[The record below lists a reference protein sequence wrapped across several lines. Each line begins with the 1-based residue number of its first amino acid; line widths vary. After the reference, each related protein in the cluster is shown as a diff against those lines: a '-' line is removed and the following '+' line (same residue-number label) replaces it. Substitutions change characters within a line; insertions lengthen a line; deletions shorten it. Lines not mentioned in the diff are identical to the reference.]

1 MNLKVYKK
9 DGSVGSDTVEL
20 PDSLLALEP
29 NEHAIWLA
37 VRAEEAAGRQG
48 THKTK
53 SRSYV
58 RGGGRKP
65 FKQKGRGVA
74 RQGSTRSPLN
84 PGGGTIFGPMPHTY
98 SVGVPQKV
106 KMLARRSAFLLKVKE
121 DRVRIVEDF
130 KLETP
135 KTRDMAN
142 MFAKMSLADQKVL
155 FLTPEYNDT
164 VLRSVRNLPGAG
176 ATLATAASTRD
187 LHNCSTI
194 LIQKSAVPALLKGLT
209 HAA

>member
-1 MNLKVYKK
+1 MNLKVYKR

-121 DRVRIVEDF
+121 DCVRVVEDF
-130 KLETP
+130 NMDLP

-142 MFAKMSLADQKVL
+142 LFAKMALTDQKVL
-155 FLTPEYNDT
+155 FLTPDYNDT
-164 VLRSVRNLPGAG
+164 ILRSVRNLPGAG
-176 ATLATAASTRD
+176 ATRAAAASTRD
-187 LHNCSTI
+187 LLNCSTI
-194 LIQKSAVPALLKGLT
+194 LIQKSAVPALLKGMT
-209 HAA
+209 NAA

>member
-9 DGSVGSDTVEL
+9 DGSLGSDTVEL

-74 RQGSTRSPLN
+74 RQGSSRSPLN

-98 SVGVPQKV
+98 AVGVPQKV

-121 DRVRIVEDF
+121 DRIRVVEDF
-130 KLETP
+130 NMDSP

-142 MFAKMSLADQKVL
+142 LFAKMALTDQKVL
-155 FLTPEYNDT
+155 FLTPDYNDT
-164 VLRSVRNLPGAG
+164 ILRSVRNLPGAG
-176 ATLATAASTRD
+176 ATRAAAASTRD
-187 LHNCSTI
+187 LLNCSTI
-194 LIQKSAVPALLKGLT
+194 LIQKSAVPALLKGMT
-209 HAA
+209 NAA

>member
-37 VRAEEAAGRQG
+37 VRAEEAASRQG

-121 DRVRIVEDF
+121 DRIRVVEDF
-130 KLETP
+130 NMDSP

-142 MFAKMSLADQKVL
+142 LFAKMALTDQKVL
-155 FLTPEYNDT
+155 FLTPDYNDT
-164 VLRSVRNLPGAG
+164 ILRSVRNLPGAG
-176 ATLATAASTRD
+176 ATRAAAASTRD
-187 LHNCSTI
+187 LLNCSTI
-194 LIQKSAVPALLKGLT
+194 LIQKSAVPALLKGMT
-209 HAA
+209 NAA

>member
-9 DGSVGSDTVEL
+9 DGSLGSDTVEL

-74 RQGSTRSPLN
+74 RQGSSRSPLN

-98 SVGVPQKV
+98 AVGVPQKV

-121 DRVRIVEDF
+121 DRIRVVEDF
-130 KLETP
+130 NMDSP

-142 MFAKMSLADQKVL
+142 LFAKMALTDQKVL
-155 FLTPEYNDT
+155 FLTPDYNDT
-164 VLRSVRNLPGAG
+164 ILRSVRNLPGAG
-176 ATLATAASTRD
+176 ATRAAAASTRD

-194 LIQKSAVPALLKGLT
+194 LIQKSAVPALLKGLSN
-209 HAA
+209 AA

>member
-1 MNLKVYKK
+1 MNLKVYKR
-9 DGSVGSDTVEL
+9 DGSVSNETVEL
-20 PDSLLALEP
+20 PDSLLTQEP

-74 RQGSTRSPLN
+74 RQGSSRSPLN

-98 SVGVPQKV
+98 HVTVPQKV
-106 KMLARRSAFLLKVKE
+106 KALARRSAVILKARE
-121 DRVRIVEDF
+121 ERIYIIEDF
-130 KLETP
+130 KLDTP
-135 KTRDMAN
+135 KTSDMA
-142 MFAKMSLADQKVL
+142 KMIEKMALVDQKIL
-155 FLTPEYNDT
+155 FLTPEYSDT
-164 VLRSVRNLPGAG
+164 MLRSVRNLPGAG
-176 ATLATAASTRD
+176 ATKADAASTRD
-187 LHNCSTI
+187 LLNCSTI
-194 LIQKSAVPALLKGLT
+194 LIQKSAMPALLKGLT
-209 HAA
+209 NAA

>member
-1 MNLKVYKK
+1 MNLKVYKR

-121 DRVRIVEDF
+121 DCVRVVEDF
-130 KLETP
+130 NMDLP

-142 MFAKMSLADQKVL
+142 LFAKMALTDQKVL
-155 FLTPEYNDT
+155 FLTPDYNDT
-164 VLRSVRNLPGAG
+164 ILRSVRNLPGAG
-176 ATLATAASTRD
+176 ATRAVAASTRD
-187 LHNCSTI
+187 LLNCSTI
-194 LIQKSAVPALLKGLT
+194 LIQKSAVPALLKGMT
-209 HAA
+209 NAA

>member
-1 MNLKVYKK
+1 MNLKVYKR

-121 DRVRIVEDF
+121 DCVRVVEDF
-130 KLETP
+130 NMDLP
-135 KTRDMAN
+135 KTRDIAN
-142 MFAKMSLADQKVL
+142 LFAKMALTDQKVL
-155 FLTPEYNDT
+155 FLTPDYNDT
-164 VLRSVRNLPGAG
+164 ILRSVRNLPGAG
-176 ATLATAASTRD
+176 ATRAAAASTRD
-187 LHNCSTI
+187 LLNCSTI
-194 LIQKSAVPALLKGLT
+194 LIQKSAVPALLKGMT
-209 HAA
+209 NAA

>member
-1 MNLKVYKK
+1 MNLKVYKR
-9 DGSVGSDTVEL
+9 DGSLSGDTVTL
-20 PDSLLALEP
+20 PDTLLALEP

-74 RQGSTRSPLN
+74 RQGSSRSPLN

-106 KMLARRSAFLLKVKE
+106 KMLARRSAFILKARE
-121 DRVRIVEDF
+121 DRIRVVEDF
-130 KLETP
+130 NLDTP
-135 KTRDMAN
+135 KTRDMAKMVAN
-142 MFAKMSLADQKVL
+142 MSLADQKIL
-155 FLTPEYNDT
+155 FLTPDFNDT
-164 VLRSVRNLPGAG
+164 VCRSVRNLPGAG
-176 ATLATAASTRD
+176 ATKAAAASTRD

-194 LIQKSAVPALLKGLT
+194 VIQKSAIESFVKGLT

>member
-1 MNLKVYKK
+1 MNLKIYKR
-9 DGSVGSDTVEL
+9 DGSVGSDSVEI
-20 PDSLLALEP
+20 PDSLLAMEP
-29 NEHAIWLA
+29 NQHAIWLA

-98 SVGVPQKV
+98 AVGLPQKV
-106 KMLARRSAFLLKVKE
+106 KVLARRSAFVMKARE
-121 DRVRIVEDF
+121 DRIRVLEDF
-130 KLETP
+130 TLDTP
-135 KTRDMAN
+135 KTRDMVA
-142 MFAKMSLADQKVL
+142 MIAKMELGNQKVL
-155 FLTPEYNDT
+155 FLTPDYNT
-164 VLRSVRNLPGAG
+164 NIMLSVRNLPGAG
-176 ATLATAASTRD
+176 ATRAETASTRD
-187 LHNCSTI
+187 MLNCSTI
-194 LIQKSAVPALLKGLT
+194 LIQKSAVAALLKGLS

>member
-1 MNLKVYKK
+1 MNLKVYKR

-121 DRVRIVEDF
+121 DCVRVVEDF
-130 KLETP
+130 NMDLP
-135 KTRDMAN
+135 KTRDIAN
-142 MFAKMSLADQKVL
+142 LFAKMALTDQKVL
-155 FLTPEYNDT
+155 FLTPDYNDT
-164 VLRSVRNLPGAG
+164 ILRSVRNLPGAG
-176 ATLATAASTRD
+176 VTRAAAASTRD
-187 LHNCSTI
+187 LLNCSTI
-194 LIQKSAVPALLKGLT
+194 LIQKSAVPALLKGMT
-209 HAA
+209 NAA

>member
-1 MNLKVYKK
+1 MNLKVYKR

-58 RGGGRKP
+58 SGGGRKP

-84 PGGGTIFGPMPHTY
+84 PGGGTIFGPMPHKY
-98 SVGVPQKV
+98 SVGLPQKV
-106 KMLARRSAFLLKVKE
+106 KMLARRSAFLLKVRE
-121 DRVRIVEDF
+121 DRIRVIEDF
-130 KLETP
+130 SVEIP
-135 KTRDMAN
+135 KTRDMAS
-142 MFAKMSLADQKVL
+142 MISKMALADQKVL
-155 FLTPEYNDT
+155 ILTPDFNDSIA
-164 VLRSVRNLPGAG
+164 RSVRNLPGAG
-176 ATLATAASTRD
+176 ATRASAASTRD
-187 LHNCSTI
+187 MLNCSTI

-209 HAA
+209 NAA

>member
-58 RGGGRKP
+58 SGGGRKP

-84 PGGGTIFGPMPHTY
+84 PGGGTIFGPMPHKY
-98 SVGVPQKV
+98 SVGLPQKV
-106 KMLARRSAFLLKVKE
+106 KMLARRSAFLLKVRE
-121 DRVRIVEDF
+121 DRIRVIEDF
-130 KLETP
+130 SVEVP
-135 KTRDMAN
+135 KTRDMAS
-142 MFAKMSLADQKVL
+142 MISKMALADQKVL
-155 FLTPEYNDT
+155 ILTPDFNDT
-164 VLRSVRNLPGAG
+164 IARSVRNLPGAG
-176 ATLATAASTRD
+176 ATRASAASTRD
-187 LHNCSTI
+187 MLNCSTI

-209 HAA
+209 NAA

>member
-1 MNLKVYKK
+1 MNLKVYKR
-9 DGSVGSDTVEL
+9 DGSLSSDTVEL

-29 NEHAIWLA
+29 NEHAMWLA
-37 VRAEEAAGRQG
+37 VRAEEAAQRQG

-74 RQGSTRSPLN
+74 RQGSSRSPLN

-98 SVGVPQKV
+98 HVGVPQKV
-106 KMLARRSAFLLKVKE
+106 KTLARRSAFVQKARE
-121 DRVRIVEDF
+121 DRVRVIEDF
-130 KLETP
+130 TLDSP
-135 KTRDMAN
+135 KTRDMAAL
-142 MFAKMSLADQKVL
+142 FAKMALTDQKVL
-155 FLTPEYNDT
+155 FLMPEYNDNI
-164 VLRSVRNLPGAG
+164 LLSVRNLPGAG
-176 ATLATAASTRD
+176 ATRADAASTRD
-187 LHNCSTI
+187 LLKCSTLI
-194 LIQKSAVPALLKGLT
+194 IQKSAVQTLLKGLN

>member
-1 MNLKVYKK
+1 MNLKIYKR
-9 DGSVGSDTVEL
+9 DGSVGSDSVEI
-20 PDSLLALEP
+20 PDSLLAQEP
-29 NEHAIWLA
+29 NQHAIWLA

-74 RQGSTRSPLN
+74 RQGSSRSPLN

-98 SVGVPQKV
+98 AVGVPQKV
-106 KMLARRSAFLLKVKE
+106 KVLARRSAFVLKARE
-121 DRVRIVEDF
+121 DKIRVLEDF
-130 KLETP
+130 NMDAP
-135 KTRDMAN
+135 KTRDVVKMI
-142 MFAKMSLADQKVL
+142 AKMELADQKVL
-155 FLTPEYNDT
+155 FLTPDYNDNIA
-164 VLRSVRNLPGAG
+164 RSIRNLPGAG
-176 ATLATAASTRD
+176 ATRAEAASTRD
-187 LHNCSTI
+187 LLNCSTI
-194 LIQKSAVPALLKGLT
+194 LIQKSAVAALLKGLS

>member
-9 DGSVGSDTVEL
+9 DGSLGSDTVEL

-98 SVGVPQKV
+98 AVGVPQKV

-121 DRVRIVEDF
+121 DRIRVVEDF
-130 KLETP
+130 KMETP

-142 MFAKMSLADQKVL
+142 LFAKMALTDQKVL
-155 FLTPEYNDT
+155 FLTPDYNDSI
-164 VLRSVRNLPGAG
+164 LRSVRNLPGAG
-176 ATLATAASTRD
+176 ATRAESASTRD
-187 LHNCSTI
+187 LLNCSTI

>member
-9 DGSVGSDTVEL
+9 DGSVGNDTVEL

-53 SRSYV
+53 NRKFV

-74 RQGSTRSPLN
+74 RQGTSRSPLH
-84 PGGGTIFGPMPHTY
+84 PGGGTIFGPMPHKY

-106 KMLARRSAFLLKVKE
+106 KMLARRSAFVLKARE
-121 DRVRIVEDF
+121 DRVRVVEDF
-130 KLETP
+130 NMDSP
-135 KTRDMAN
+135 KTRDMVN
-142 MFAKMSLADQKVL
+142 LISKLSLSDQKIL
-155 FLTPEYNDT
+155 FLTPDFNENIT
-164 VLRSVRNLPGAG
+164 RSVRNLPGAG
-176 ATLATAASTRD
+176 ATRAAAASTRD

-209 HAA
+209 NAA

>member
-1 MNLKVYKK
+1 MNLKVYKR
-9 DGSVGSDTVEL
+9 DGSLSSETVEL
-20 PDSLLALEP
+20 PDSLIAQDP

-37 VRAEEAAGRQG
+37 VRSEEAASRQG

-74 RQGSTRSPLN
+74 RQGSSRSPLN

-98 SVGVPQKV
+98 AVGLPHKV
-106 KMLARRSAFLLKVKE
+106 KQLARRSAFILKARE
-121 DRVRIVEDF
+121 DRIRIVEDF
-130 KLETP
+130 NMDAP
-135 KTRDMAN
+135 KTRDMVN
-142 MFAKMSLADQKVL
+142 LFAKMELKDQKVL
-155 FLTPEYNDT
+155 FLTPEYSDGI
-164 VLRSVRNLPGAG
+164 LRSIRNLPGAG
-176 ATLATAASTRD
+176 ATRAIAASTRD
-187 LHNCSTI
+187 LLNCSTI
-194 LIQKSAVPALLKGLT
+194 LIQKSAFPALLKGLN

>member
-1 MNLKVYKK
+1 MNLKVYKR
-9 DGSVGSDTVEL
+9 DGSVGNDTVEI
-20 PDSLLALEP
+20 PDTLLALEP

-74 RQGSTRSPLN
+74 RQGSSRSPLN
-84 PGGGTIFGPMPHTY
+84 PGGGTIFGPMPHKY

-106 KMLARRSAFLLKVKE
+106 KVLARRSAVILKARE
-121 DRVRIVEDF
+121 DRIRIIEDF
-130 KLETP
+130 GLDTP
-135 KTRDMAN
+135 KTRDMA
-142 MFAKMSLADQKVL
+142 KMIDKMALADQKIL
-155 FLTPEYNDT
+155 FLTPDYNDT
-164 VLRSVRNLPGAG
+164 IARSVRNLPGAG
-176 ATLATAASTRD
+176 ATKAEAASTRA
-187 LHNCSTI
+187 LLNCSTI
-194 LIQKSAVPALLKGLT
+194 VVQKSAVPALLKGLG